1 MQHQSSTPE
10 SAPAAAPAVALDAK
24 TFAIGILSVTA
35 CILFVGLVLVLL
47 TPKPAFAT
55 GQNDRGGDYIML
67 TQQLSNSV
75 EGVLVI
81 DAASKRMSLYA
92 LNIGNKRLDIVQR
105 NIPLDRLP
113 GSVEQRPGGGER
125 RGG

>member
-1 MQHQSSTPE
+1 MQDSNPAPQA
-10 SAPAAAPAVALDAK
+10 APAATLDAR

-35 CILFVGLVLVLL
+35 CILFVGLVLVLS
-47 TPKPAFAT
+47 TPRPAFAT

-75 EGVLVI
+75 EGIVVI

-92 LNIGNKRLDIVQR
+92 LNVGNKRLDILQR
-105 NIPLDRLP
+105 NVPLERLP
-113 GSVEQRPGGGER
+113 GSVEQRQGGER